1 MNTIQFVDESPAA
14 LNGPFV
20 VESPAMKRSSGEAGL
35 DSDSDSDSEMRN
47 ASEPQTRDGPR
58 PGYVTST
65 TLLHKQL
72 LLAKNFDIRSEAH
85 ISKFFA
91 IRLE

>member
-20 VESPAMKRSSGEAGL
+20 VDSPAMKRSSGEAGL

-47 ASEPQTRDGPR
+47 ASEPHTQTRDGPR
-58 PGYVTST
+58 PGFVKK
-65 TLLHKQL
+65 H
-72 LLAKNFDIRSEAH
+72 NFVAFAIT
-85 ISKFFA
+85 ISKEF
-91 IRLE
+91 RY

>member
-20 VESPAMKRSSGEAGL
+20 VDSPAMKRSSGEAGL

-47 ASEPQTRDGPR
+47 ASEPHTQTRDGPR
-58 PGYVTST
+58 PGFVTST

-72 LLAKNFDIRSEAH
+72 IT
-85 ISKFFA
+85 
-91 IRLE
+91 IRLQ